1 MKFLED
7 NLEINEMGIGNER
20 MVIMKYEKM
29 NISVEGQKTGE
40 AELCLYLLD
49 SVGEAPAKK
58 RPMVIVVPGGG
69 YEHCSEREGEPV
81 AMKFLA
87 MGCHACVLDYS
98 VFPNR
103 FPVAL
108 RELALAIATIRDHEK
123 DWNVDQESVLVCG
136 FSAGGHLA
144 CSMGVFWNRP
154 VAYGGIGRTGK
165 EVRPDGLILCYPV
178 ITAGEYCH
186 AGSFVSLLGED
197 ASVKLRQAVSLENH
211 VTNQMPPVFLW
222 HTVTDDTVPVENS
235 LLLAGAMKKNHV
247 NFEMHLYPSGC
258 HGLSLASEET
268 SGGKDYLVEP
278 GCQSW
283 ILLVQSWIEG
293 QQWKKK

>member
-1 MKFLED
+1 
-7 NLEINEMGIGNER
+7 
-20 MVIMKYEKM
+20 MKYEKINM
-29 NISVEGQKTGE
+29 AVDGQKAGEAQLTIHLLDPISVSPE
-40 AELCLYLLD
+40 
-49 SVGEAPAKK
+49 KK

-69 YEHCSEREGEPV
+69 YERCSDRESEPV

-87 MGCHACVLDYS
+87 MGCHACILDYS
-98 VFPNR
+98 VSPNR

-108 RELALAIATIRDHEK
+108 RELALAIATIRDHAEE
-123 DWNVDQESVLVCG
+123 WYVDEESVLVCG

-144 CSMGVFWNRP
+144 CSMGAFWNRP
-154 VAYGGIGRTGK
+154 VSYEGIGRSAR

-178 ITAGEYCH
+178 ITSGEDCH
-186 AGSFVSLLGED
+186 PGSFEALLGKETWPEIR
-197 ASVKLRQAVSLENH
+197 KAVSLEQH
-211 VTNQMPPVFLW
+211 VTEQMPPVFLW

-235 LLLAGAMKKNHV
+235 LLLATALQKKHV

-268 SGGKDYLVEP
+268 AGSRKYYLEP

-283 ILLVQSWIEG
+283 ISLVKSWIEN
-293 QQWKKK
+293 QRWKKSAADSAGKR